1 MRKATIIMLV
11 LGITMSCMDMAY
23 GNWFT
28 QLIGIAR
35 PATHQTTNAP
45 DPTKGD
51 MRRVR

>member
-1 MRKATIIMLV
+1 MRKATIVMLV

-28 QLIGIAR
+28 RLIGIER
-35 PATHQTTNAP
+35 PHPTQVE
-45 DPTKGD
+45 PTKGD